1 MAKNLLKRLGGEK
14 QKDLCTLQQYD
25 LHSFGLVE
33 DENREALHVLCEWKH
48 RTQKYKQN
56 SFLELDETCKKFV
69 ELAIYLSPL
78 ILWGLS
84 LRGEKDIKIKMK
96 IPN

>member
-33 DENREALHVLCEWKH
+33 DENREALHVLCE
-48 RTQKYKQN
+48 
-56 SFLELDETCKKFV
+56 
-69 ELAIYLSPL
+69 
-78 ILWGLS
+78 
-84 LRGEKDIKIKMK
+84 
-96 IPN
+96 